1 MKSHKKLTF
10 VLVLVIVVFS
20 NSCKKLLEEHPR
32 SLIVPSFLA
41 TPSGL
46 LGGIAGVYN
55 DIRSE
60 WGTEGFSEFTVGGT
74 DEHLMGASNSAPKF
88 FTYNGLASSDMNGSF
103 WNIAYQD
110 INTLNGVLQYG
121 PDADLVDSVK
131 KQYLAQAKFLRAFWY
146 FYLVQTFGDVPLHTT
161 FITAPSAADSRQ
173 PIADVYTQIIQDLTD
188 ASTQLQISSPKTSS
202 ATNPFG
208 GKAASQATALYLLAK
223 VYLTRGWLT
232 GAAADFTQAYTI
244 ASTLINN
251 KANYGCDLWQDYGDA
266 FKPANDYDKETLF
279 TSDHS
284 SDTKYGQYTP
294 AASGGNAQNLTPW
307 FNRWNYPSLS
317 NINSYISGT
326 VLKSSGS
333 TMMTRDVANGRPY
346 IRIRP
351 NTYVW
356 PGGANAGLSY
366 LFDEAFSDRVNDSR
380 YDKTFQTV
388 WIANT
393 ANVSTMIKDASGNP
407 IHDPNN
413 SRGIE
418 YTMTVGSDTAVWMP
432 DHEVAGAPQF
442 NGAAPF
448 KGIIIPP
455 SLWSNTYFPAVKKF
469 DDVSRTGVNDPSTR
483 PVVIFRFSDVYLV
496 AAEAAF
502 KAGDLTN
509 AAAMINVVRQRA
521 AYRST
526 NSSAQNAAAVAA
538 VTIQPSDVTLD
549 FILDERTREFYGE
562 WQRWWDLARTQSLI
576 RRVTEWNPEAAQYI
590 QPFHVL
596 RPIPQQQI
604 DLVTEGPTFPQNPGY

>member
-1 MKSHKKLTF
+1 MKSQNKISLLLIF
-10 VLVLVIVVFS
+10 AIAILS

-32 SLIVPSFLA
+32 SLIVPSFLS

-46 LGGIAGVYN
+46 LAGIAGVYN

-103 WNIAYQD
+103 WNVAYQD

-121 PDADLVDSVK
+121 PDAALDDSTK
-131 KQYLAQAKFLRAFWY
+131 AQYLAQAKFLRAFWY

-161 FITAPSAADSRQ
+161 FITVPSAADSRQ
-173 PIADVYTQIIQDLTD
+173 PSADVYTQIITDLTD
-188 ASTQLQISSPKTSS
+188 ASTQLQVSSPATSN
-202 ATNPFG
+202 ATHPFG

-232 GAAADFTQAYTI
+232 NNAADFTQAYNI
-244 ASTLINN
+244 ASTLIAN

-266 FKPANDYDKETLF
+266 FKPANDYGKETLF

-294 AASGGNAQNLTPW
+294 AASGGAAQNLTPW

-317 NINSYISGT
+317 NINSYVSNG
-326 VLKSSGS
+326 VLTSSGP

-356 PGGANAGLSY
+356 PSGTNAGRDY
-366 LFDEAFSDRVNDSR
+366 LFDEAFPDRVNDSR

-393 ANVSTMIKDASGNP
+393 ANVSNSSSAA
-407 IHDPNN
+407 NN
-413 SRGIE
+413 SRGIG
-418 YTMTVGSDTAVWMP
+418 YSMTVGVDTAVWMP
-432 DHEVAGAPQF
+432 DHEVTGAPQF
-442 NGAAPF
+442 NGSTPF
-448 KGIIIPP
+448 KGLIIPP
-455 SLWSNTYFPAVKKF
+455 SLWSNSYFPAVKKF
-469 DDVSRTGVNDPSTR
+469 DDPNRTGVNDPSTR
-483 PVVIFRFSDVYLV
+483 PVVIFRFSDVYLI

-521 AYRST
+521 AYRSANT
-526 NSSAQNAAAVAA
+526 QSQNDAAVAA
-538 VTIQPSDVTLD
+538 VTINPSDVTLD

-562 WQRWWDLARTQSLI
+562 WQRWWDLVRTQSLI
-576 RRVTEWNPEAAQYI
+576 RRVTDWNPEAAQYI
-590 QPFHVL
+590 QPFHAL
-596 RPIPQQQI
+596 RPIPQQEI
-604 DLVTEGPTFPQNPGY
+604 DLVTEGPAFPQNPGY